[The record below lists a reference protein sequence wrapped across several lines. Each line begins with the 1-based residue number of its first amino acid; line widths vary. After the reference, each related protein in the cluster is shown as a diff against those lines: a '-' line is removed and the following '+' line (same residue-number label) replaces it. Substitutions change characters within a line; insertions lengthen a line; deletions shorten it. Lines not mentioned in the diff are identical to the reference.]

1 MSILFTTWFN
11 KRFSITISLLLLALS
26 GCMQNQY
33 AADFRTPFPPIA
45 DSRIAA
51 TDNTVKMVNAVFYQS
66 FIGGE
71 WQYQGSTNL
80 KNSIN
85 AYIQIPER
93 LDMSEE
99 AQENYLQQAICPA
112 AQHEK
117 MWQALN
123 DKTLV
128 VHIYTYK
135 RKYSL
140 YANCINPYTTG

>member
-1 MSILFTTWFN
+1 MDILFSTLFN
-11 KRFSITISLLLLALS
+11 KRFSIIFSVSLLLLS
-26 GCMQNQY
+26 GCMQSQY
-33 AADFRTPFPPIA
+33 AADFRTPFPPIS
-45 DSRIAA
+45 DSSISA

-71 WQYQGSTNL
+71 WQYKGSTNL

-85 AYIQIPER
+85 AYIQIPEE
-93 LDMSEE
+93 LDMNEE

-112 AQHEK
+112 AQHQQ
-117 MWQALN
+117 MWKALN

-135 RKYSL
+135 RKYSQ
-140 YANCINPYTTG
+140 YANCINPLEKS